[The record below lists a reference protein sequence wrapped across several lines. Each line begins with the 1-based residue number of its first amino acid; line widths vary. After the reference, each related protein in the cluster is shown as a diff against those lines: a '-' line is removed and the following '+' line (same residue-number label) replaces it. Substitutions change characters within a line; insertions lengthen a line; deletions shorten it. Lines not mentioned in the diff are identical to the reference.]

1 VGSRPVD
8 VDLQRGGRAPLSA
21 SGLRAAHVAELVA
34 EIAPRIAGRELEA
47 LEALVPCDL
56 VLRFGPA
63 PQKSQERDDSERTA
77 KPSEAAKP
85 SQPAKP
91 SEAAKPGEPARLEL
105 RLSADPE
112 AARLHL
118 QHARRAPHKGPL
130 GPFFRRAAAELVGA
144 RLVRLTQVRGDRIAL
159 LEFAE
164 APGAQGARRGL
175 LLELT
180 GRRANLALLD
190 GEERVLDVLVPP
202 ASASAGAARLA
213 PGARYEPPPGRPPA
227 GEPAAAPLI
236 ETFAAPA
243 QPSALGA
250 PLSWCVEHELGA
262 RAEEQHLARE
272 RRALAQRLERRLERA
287 RGLLSGLEQRRGA
300 CEGAARLAQDAELL
314 KAALPR
320 LARGMSSVELEDWYA
335 PDGAPR
341 RIELEPKLAPRA
353 NVERLFERAR
363 KLERSRAALDEEL
376 ERARLQ
382 LAQLS
387 ELLQR
392 LANAQPDELALEAQ
406 ERGLLDEPQAPPERR
421 KEPAARVPYKSFRAS
436 SGAEIRVGRSASDN
450 DKLSFRHARGNDLWL
465 HTADA
470 PGSHVVL
477 RLERGAEPEQE
488 DLLDAAHLAVHHSP
502 LRGRGRASVHV
513 ARCKEVHKPRGA
525 KAGLVTL
532 SGGRTLALRIE
543 PARLERLLRSRPPLE
558 SSGAGS
564 SVPEPPD
571 AG

>member
-1 VGSRPVD
+1 
-8 VDLQRGGRAPLSA
+8 
-21 SGLRAAHVAELVA
+21 VA
-34 EIAPRIAGRELEA
+34 EIAPRLAGRELEA
-47 LEALVPCDL
+47 VEALVPCDL

-63 PQKSQERDDSERTA
+63 AQKSQERDDSARA
-77 KPSEAAKP
+77 
-85 SQPAKP
+85 
-91 SEAAKPGEPARLEL
+91 ARLEL

-118 QHARRAPHKGPL
+118 QHARRAPHRGPL

-144 RLVRLTQVRGDRIAL
+144 RLLRLTQVRGDRIAL

-164 APGAQGARRGL
+164 APGADGARRGL

-190 GEERVLDVLVPP
+190 GEERVLEVLVPP
-202 ASASAGAARLA
+202 AAGKSPGAVRLA
-213 PGARYEPPPGRPPA
+213 PGARYEPPPGRPPI
-227 GEPAAAPLI
+227 GEPAAAPLL
-236 ETFAAPA
+236 ESFPAPSS
-243 QPSALGA
+243 PSALGA
-250 PLSWCVEHELGA
+250 PLSWCVEEHLGA
-262 RAEEQHLARE
+262 QAEAQRLARE

-287 RGLLSGLEQRRGA
+287 RGLIGGLEQRRSA
-300 CEGAARLAQDAELL
+300 CESAARLAQDAELL

-320 LARGMSSVELEDWYA
+320 LARGMSSIELEDWYA
-335 PDGAPR
+335 DGAPR

-376 ERARLQ
+376 ERARIQ
-382 LAQLS
+382 LAQLD
-387 ELLQR
+387 ELLVR
-392 LANAQPDELALEAQ
+392 LPNAEPDELALEAQ
-406 ERGLLDEPQAPPERR
+406 QRGLLDEPQAPPERR
-421 KEPAARVPYKSFRAS
+421 KEPAARLPYKSFRAS
-436 SGAEIRVGRSASDN
+436 SGAEIRVGRSAADN
-450 DKLSFRHARGNDLWL
+450 DALSFRHARGNDLWL

-502 LRGRGRASVHV
+502 LRERGRASVHV

-532 SGGRTLALRIE
+532 SGGRTLALRVE

-558 SSGAGS
+558 SSPGSVSGA
-564 SVPEPPD
+564 PD

>member
-1 VGSRPVD
+1 M
-8 VDLQRGGRAPLSA
+8 
-21 SGLRAAHVAELVA
+21 A
-34 EIAPRIAGRELEA
+34 EIAPRLAGRELEA
-47 LEALVPCDL
+47 VEALVPCDL
-56 VLRFGPA
+56 VLRFGA
-63 PQKSQERDDSERTA
+63 PGQESRERDDSAR
-77 KPSEAAKP
+77 AARP
-85 SQPAKP
+85 PA
-91 SEAAKPGEPARLEL
+91 SARLEL

-118 QHARRAPHKGPL
+118 QHARRAPHRGPL

-159 LEFAE
+159 LEFAD
-164 APGAQGARRGL
+164 APGAEGARRGL

-180 GRRANLALLD
+180 GRRANFALLD
-190 GEERVLDVLVPP
+190 GEERVLEVLVPP
-202 ASASAGAARLA
+202 AAGKTAGAARLA
-213 PGARYEPPPGRPPA
+213 PGARYEPPPGRPPV
-227 GEPAAAPLI
+227 GEPAAAPLL
-236 ETFAAPA
+236 ESFPPVEGT
-243 QPSALGA
+243 SALGA
-250 PLSWCVEHELGA
+250 PLSWCVEQHLGA
-262 RAEEQHLARE
+262 QAEAQRLARE

-287 RGLLSGLEQRRGA
+287 RGLVSGLEQRRSA

-320 LARGMSSVELEDWYA
+320 LARGMSSIELEDWYA
-335 PDGAPR
+335 PGGAPR

-382 LAQLS
+382 LAQLDA
-387 ELLQR
+387 LLAR
-392 LANAQPDELALEAQ
+392 LPSAEPGELALEAQ

-421 KEPAARVPYKSFRAS
+421 KEPAARLPYKSFRAS

-450 DKLSFRHARGNDLWL
+450 DALSFRHARGNDLWL

-532 SGGRTLALRIE
+532 SGGRTLALRVE

-558 SSGAGS
+558 GGSVSEPPGAG
-564 SVPEPPD
+564 
-571 AG
+571 